1 MKQDALLPESTP
13 ALGYVAEEGG
23 APPAKSPSKHKRLM
37 SLDAVRGLTIAVM
50 ILVDDAGGS
59 YEEIDHSPWNGITLA
74 DIVMP
79 WFLFMVGV
87 SISLAFNKFKGG
99 KEMDGFKKSCVRAVK
114 LFVLGVI
121 LQGGGFLDDGSYT
134 YGFNTATIRWCGILQ
149 RIGFGYIIVV
159 AIELFIPK
167 TSAAQPTEWST
178 LSLFRAYSTQWGVVG
193 VLFFLYTV
201 MMLGTKVPSWHMD
214 DTQFMKDLNSSG
226 YQVKSTKIV
235 CDTRGSLSPACNAA
249 GYFDRLILGQA
260 HMYQPGEKWRL
271 PECSACHPGSN
282 YGDPTK
288 GFKGLCIRSDAP
300 NWCVAAFDPE
310 GILASL
316 LAPVTVYIGL
326 HFGHIMVTIK
336 AITKSQQ
343 LTPGEMQSML
353 LKQWGGASA
362 VLLVAGLVLDAGGHG
377 WPHNKQLWSPSYMF
391 TTTGM
396 CGAVL
401 TTVYYLL
408 DIKGYTAP
416 FLPLVWMGMNAI
428 LIFIGAASDVLQIF
442 LDIIYWYDSH
452 GDRTNFTTEVKK
464 HMFQSWIHGSS
475 TWDET
480 ATADLLYVLA
490 KIGFWFVLAGLMHRN
505 GYYWKI

>member
-1 MKQDALLPESTP
+1 MSDKEDTLLPKHGEH
-13 ALGYVAEEGG
+13 AEEVVVT
-23 APPAKSPSKHKRLM
+23 KSPSKHTRLVC
-37 SLDAVRGLTIAVM
+37 LDAVRGLTIAIM

-74 DIVMP
+74 DVVMP

-121 LQGGGFLDDGSYT
+121 LQGGGFLDDGNYT

-149 RIGFGYIIVV
+149 RIGFGYIV
-159 AIELFIPK
+159 AVAVELFVVPDLPD
-167 TSAAQPTEWST
+167 APPTEYSRLRHFRQHSVQW
-178 LSLFRAYSTQWGVVG
+178 LIIVLLFV
-193 VLFFLYTV
+193 LYTAL
-201 MMLGTKVPSWHMD
+201 MLGTYVPSWHIE
-214 DTQFMKDLNSSG
+214 DTQFMAELKTYG
-226 YQVKSTKIV
+226 YTVKSKTIL
-235 CDTRGSLSPACNAA
+235 CDKRGSLSPACNAA
-249 GYFDRLILGQA
+249 GYFDRLLLGQP

-282 YGDPTK
+282 YGDVSK
-288 GFKGLCIRSDAP
+288 GFNGLCIRPDAP
-300 NWCVAAFDPE
+300 NWCVASFDPE
-310 GILASL
+310 GIVASL

-326 HFGHIMVTIK
+326 HFGHVMVAIK
-336 AITKSQQ
+336 KLAKAQQ
-343 LTPGEMQSML
+343 LEPEEMQRML
-353 LKQWGGASA
+353 LQQWGGTSA
-362 VLLVAGLVLDAGGHG
+362 ALLVVGLALDAGGHG
-377 WPHNKQLWSPSYMF
+377 WPFNKQLWSPSYMF
-391 TTTGM
+391 CTTGM

-408 DIKGYTAP
+408 DIKGVKTP

-428 LIFIGAASDVLQIF
+428 LIFIGAASDVFQI
-442 LDIIYWYDSH
+442 LLNVLWWNDSH

-464 HMFQSWIHGSS
+464 HLFQSWIHGSN
-475 TWDET
+475 TWDDA

-490 KIGFWFVLAGLMHRN
+490 KIVFWFAMAGIMHRV